1 MRVYHCSSAYA
12 IYSGHALI
20 VHVPTIVHQDK
31 GAGRPPSR
39 PRGGAPTP
47 PPAAAGGAGAA
58 ARQADQCRCRAHS
71 AMASRADKAHRIG
84 ALRARLPHMSQAAYA
99 AMLAAGKNGEFDEM
113 HGALRRADVRKSRDA
128 VSHTQTFYGALHQE
142 VRLSDDLT
150 MEVCAPAAMLA
161 HVSCLGPI
169 RRLLERALAGSESRR
184 LNLILYA
191 DEVTPGNNLAH
202 KHARKTWAWYW
213 SVQEFG
219 PSALAS
225 EDRTGWTPSPTPYH
239 VRRRV
244 WWRRRRS
251 RGTVGRVVPVCL
263 SENYSCW

>member
-1 MRVYHCSSAYA
+1 MYPQSR
-12 IYSGHALI
+12 IKTRGW
-20 VHVPTIVHQDK
+20 
-31 GAGRPPSR
+31 GRPPSR
-39 PRGGAPTP
+39 PRGGHHH

-58 ARQADQCRCRAHS
+58 ARRADQCHCRAHS
-71 AMASRADKAHRIG
+71 AMAARADKAHRIG

-99 AMLAAGKNGEFDEM
+99 AMLAAGKNGELDEL
-113 HGALRRADVRKSRDA
+113 HGALRRAEVRKSRDA
-128 VSHTQTFYGALHQE
+128 VSQTQTIYGALHQE

-161 HVSCLGPI
+161 HASCLGPI

-219 PSALAS
+219 PAALAS
-225 EDRTGWTPSPTPYH
+225 EDRTGLTTLPTQSNLCRCM
-239 VRRRV
+239 V
-244 WWRRRRS
+244 WRRRRS
-251 RGTVGRVVPVCL
+251 RCIAGRMVPVCL
-263 SENYSCW
+263 SENNSGW